1 MSAKPQTLATLIESY
16 FKQRLI
22 AQRHSSP
29 ETIASYRDCL
39 RLLVIFASESSHTAP
54 EKLTIENLDR
64 DVVLAFLDYLEQ
76 TRGNCI
82 RTRNNRLA
90 AIRSFFRYAAYLDP
104 TVMGVVQRV
113 LAIPSKRSV
122 TPILGYLTREELDV
136 LLSVPNRN
144 SRQGRRDYA
153 LLLFMARTGARVS
166 EAVGVNANDL
176 RLNRPYEVLLRG
188 KGGKERLTPM
198 KADLVDVLSTL
209 CEEMGVAPNAVNP
222 VFVGMAGKRLTRH
235 GVMHLMRRTV
245 PMAAAQ
251 MPTLAKKTVT
261 PHTLRHT
268 TAMHLLQD
276 GIDLNMVRC
285 WLGHVN
291 LNTIHNYVE
300 ADVEMKRCILER
312 CGVVEAGQIRYQ
324 PSDKLL
330 ALLESLC

>member
-1 MSAKPQTLATLIESY
+1 MSTKPQTLATLIESY

-29 ETIASYRDCL
+29 ETIASYRDGL
-39 RLLVIFASESSHTAP
+39 RLLVVFASECLHTAP
-54 EKLTIENLDR
+54 EKLTVENLDR

-82 RTRNNRLA
+82 RTRNSRLA
-90 AIRSFFRYAAYLDP
+90 AIRSFFRYVAYLDP
-104 TVMGVVQRV
+104 TAMGVVQRV
-113 LAIPSKRSV
+113 LAIPEKRTV
-122 TPILGYLTREELDV
+122 KPILGYLTREELDV
-136 LLSVPNRN
+136 LLGVPDRN

-166 EAVGVNANDL
+166 EAVGVNASDL
-176 RLNRPYEVLLRG
+176 RLNRPYEVMLRG

-198 KADLVDVLSTL
+198 RADLVDVLNTL
-209 CEEMGVAPNAVNP
+209 CEEMSVAPNAVTP
-222 VFVGMAGKRLTRH
+222 IFVGMAGKRLTRH

-245 PMAAAQ
+245 PMAVAQ
-251 MPTLAKKTVT
+251 MPALAKKTIT

-276 GIDLNMVRC
+276 GVDLNMVRS

-291 LNTIHNYVE
+291 LNTIHQYVE
-300 ADVEMKRCILER
+300 ADVEMKRRILEQ
-312 CGVVEAGQIRYQ
+312 CGVVEAGQMRYQ
-324 PSDKLL
+324 PPDKLL